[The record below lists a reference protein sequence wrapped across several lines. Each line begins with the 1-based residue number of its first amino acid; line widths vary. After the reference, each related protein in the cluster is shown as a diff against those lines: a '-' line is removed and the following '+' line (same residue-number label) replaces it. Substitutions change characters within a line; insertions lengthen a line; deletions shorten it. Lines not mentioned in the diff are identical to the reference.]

1 MKPLVLSVA
10 TTIVGIGSAV
20 IALMHGDLGRAI
32 DWFFASYAAPIAE
45 SVVGALLLWV
55 MLRAL
60 WGWMREKLE

>member
-10 TTIVGIGSAV
+10 TTIIGIGSAV
-20 IALMHGDLGRAI
+20 FALMHGDLGRAI
-32 DWFFASYAAPIAE
+32 DWFFASYAAPVAE

-60 WGWMREKLE
+60 WGWMRAKFE

>member
-1 MKPLVLSVA
+1 MKALVPRVA
-10 TTIVGIGSAV
+10 AMIVGIGSFV
-20 IALMHGDLGRAI
+20 FALMHGDLGRAI

-60 WGWMREKLE
+60 WGWMREKFE